1 MRQFI
6 VDPQIQGAVE
16 VGTEGIGS
24 KIYLGRLAETG
35 PMRKVHLSIA
45 KEFVVLLNGKR
56 GSGKSHTLGV
66 ILEGLATQADRSSI
80 ADHST
85 RRAVLLLDPMGNF
98 WTTAHLASNDGG
110 PRAQEQFAA
119 LDGWQCGPEPLNVA
133 VWLPAGHK
141 TPNHPAD
148 VKEFR
153 IRISDLDAADLAD
166 LLGTNLVRDP
176 QGAALSEAYHAV
188 QDARGDGTFKLVDL
202 INYLEHVKSG
212 GGGDHADGTLRALIR
227 SLRGLERQKVFSG
240 DGTALTELLKP
251 GLLSVLMLPLSVG
264 PDLRRVVTRLLIRRI
279 LKEREESSQML
290 QRLSVEVALSHD
302 ERTHLQKEIDR
313 RVPRTVL
320 ALDEAQELLGDDGG
334 EAKEALEAF
343 CLLGRNYGL
352 SLLLATQRPTASA
365 LSSKV
370 RSQVDLCLTHRLL
383 TQEDIEVSERNLLG
397 IYPREAMLGHES
409 LDYAQLVRALGPG
422 QAIVSASH
430 ATAGGEPLQ
439 RIFALQVRPR
449 ISVHG
454 GEVP

>member
-6 VDPQIQGAVE
+6 VDPPIQGEVT
-16 VGTEGIGS
+16 VGTEGTGS
-24 KIYLGRLAETG
+24 RLYLGRIAETG
-35 PMRKVHLSIA
+35 PMRQVYFSSS

-66 ILEGLATQADRSSI
+66 ILEGLATREANSTI
-80 ADHST
+80 ASHST

-98 WTTAHLASNDGG
+98 WTTAHLARQDGG
-110 PRAQEQFAA
+110 PRAREQFAA
-119 LDGWQCGPEPLNVA
+119 LEGWRCQPEPLNVS

-141 TPNHPAD
+141 TNNHPAE
-148 VKEFR
+148 VREFR

-176 QGAALSEAYHAV
+176 QGAALSEAYEAV
-188 QDARGDGTFKLVDL
+188 QELRGDGTYRLSDLVNHLDTL
-202 INYLEHVKSG
+202 KG
-212 GGGDHADGTLRALIR
+212 GGSDHADGTLRALIR
-227 SLRGLERQKVFSG
+227 SLRALERQDVFSG
-240 DGTALTELLKP
+240 EGTPLTDLLQP

-279 LKEREESSQML
+279 LKEREEASQIL
-290 QRLSVEVALSHD
+290 QRLSVETALPPV
-302 ERTHLQKEIDR
+302 ERQRLQQDVDS

-320 ALDEAQELLGDDGG
+320 ALDEAQELLGEDGG
-334 EAKEALEAF
+334 EAREALEAF

-365 LSSKV
+365 LSTKV
-370 RSQVDLCLTHRLL
+370 RSQVDLCMTHRLL
-383 TQEDIEVSERNLLG
+383 TQEDIDISERNLLG
-397 IYPREAMLGHES
+397 IYPREVMLGHEA
-409 LDYAQLVRALGPG
+409 LDYHQLVRALEPG

-439 RIFALQVRPR
+439 RVFALQVRPR